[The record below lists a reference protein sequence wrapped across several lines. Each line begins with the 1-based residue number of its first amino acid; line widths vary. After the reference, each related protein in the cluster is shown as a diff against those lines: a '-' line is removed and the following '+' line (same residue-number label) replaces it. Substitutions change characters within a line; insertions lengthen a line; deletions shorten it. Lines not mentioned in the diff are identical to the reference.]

1 MKKIV
6 ASLGL
11 LALGATGLP
20 AINYGDLGVD
30 AASKRWNASLALR
43 GFFDDNYNTRAD
55 GPDKR
60 SSPGFVVTPGASF
73 NLPGSRTHFS
83 SLLNYS
89 MIYYQDREINKVDQ
103 NIELGMKLN
112 HKFTERYTLRAED
125 LFTYSSEPEL
135 IDLTGTVTVP
145 IRGDSDGMRNLAPI
159 EFDLQLTRLFSV
171 VLGYQNLWYNY
182 LDTGVGSYSAL
193 LDRFEQ
199 DFRFDARWQ
208 LRPTTVG
215 LIGYTFGLVN
225 YTSSDPLSVTPSPV
239 PGAPPEELTSDT
251 RNSISHNL
259 YTGFEHSFTTALK
272 LEVRVGV
279 NYYDYAEAN
288 SSSLSP
294 SFNLALNY
302 LYLPGSSMRFGIN
315 QARNATDNVGSG
327 TSAETIALDQDTTTV
342 YASLHHRI
350 TAKLTGGV
358 NLLLQHSV
366 YNGGLTLDGQA
377 DDYVTASLSL
387 IYRFNRNWSCDIEY
401 SHYEFIS
408 DDATRSY
415 SRNRIAAGVRVLY

>member
-1 MKKIV
+1 MSQAITRYH
-6 ASLGL
+6 
-11 LALGATGLP
+11 ALYESIRTRRRRPATHTGL
-20 AINYGDLGVD
+20 D
-30 AASKRWNASLALR
+30 SLA
-43 GFFDDNYNTRAD
+43 A
-55 GPDKR
+55 
-60 SSPGFVVTPGASF
+60 
-73 NLPGSRTHFS
+73 H
-83 SLLNYS
+83 
-89 MIYYQDREINKVDQ
+89 
-103 NIELGMKLN
+103 LGMKLN

-145 IRGDSDGMRNLAPI
+145 NRGDSDGMRNLAPI

-358 NLLLQHSV
+358 NVLLQHSV